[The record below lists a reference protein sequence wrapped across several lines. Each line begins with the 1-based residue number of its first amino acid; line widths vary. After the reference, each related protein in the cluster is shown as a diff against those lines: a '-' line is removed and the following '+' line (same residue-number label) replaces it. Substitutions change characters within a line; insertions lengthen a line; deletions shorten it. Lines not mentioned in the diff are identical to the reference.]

1 MYEAIQALL
10 DSKEFSIIESFNM
23 EERPARYAEIPTFLS
38 NSPLGSLLRQRYAT
52 GLWSHQAKAL
62 EMLGRGDNVVISTG
76 TASGKSL
83 VFQTLALHKVVQDS
97 SSRVVVFYPLR
108 ALVSDQL
115 RSWKEAAQ
123 AIGLDETIVGQ
134 IDGSVPFHDRD
145 TILQE
150 ARVVVMTPDV
160 CHAWLM
166 SRLAMPA
173 VRNFVG
179 ALSTVIMDEAHTLEG
194 VFGSNFAF
202 LLRRLMAAR
211 NHLIGRGS
219 QSQEPQLVAATA
231 TIANPGEH
239 MRQLTGA
246 DFSVVDHEDDG
257 APRYERIVA
266 HIACAEQ
273 SELQLANELQRRVL
287 HHGREGGFITFV
299 DSRKGVETL
308 TIATQQDV
316 DELAKNL
323 AVVPYRSG
331 YTAADRQRIERELQ
345 NGTRRGV
352 VSTSA
357 LELGIDL
364 PHLRVGFNVGVPA
377 TRKAYRQRL
386 GRVGR
391 SGPGAFIIIGP
402 PNAFTRYGTSLEE
415 YHRMSVEP
423 SYLYLDNRF
432 MQFAHGRCLAVERES
447 LAAPSGLP
455 TRVNWPERFGEI
467 YDAAKPGGNRPPE
480 FDAIAELGGDT
491 PQRGYPLRNVGEFN
505 YQIRRGRNADSFG
518 DVNQSQA
525 LRECYPGGT
534 YYHYAQ
540 AYEVASWF
548 TRGFEPFI
556 QVKPTN
562 PRRRTSPRITTWI
575 NTGITS
581 SDLIDGHF
589 IRGENGFLAEC
600 QMQITERVEGY
611 VDAQGNYL
619 SYQDLQQ
626 HDSNMRPRSRNFRTS
641 GVVFCIDEDW
651 FKKQSVKGRVA
662 DRLREVF
669 AHEYSLLPHD
679 IGSAATNVS
688 VRNADGIVHR
698 GACIAVFD
706 TTYGSLRFTENLY
719 LQFAHILERL
729 AVAAEAESDE
739 DSTDFKALV
748 ELIRE
753 RFATFTASV
762 FAGDKLFDD
771 VPSGYQQVFTEGSR
785 VCFREHGQIARDVEI
800 IEPTLMEGRLMY
812 RVKVEAGPGLAATRK
827 WVPADRVEPSADADS
842 WEFAW
847 WNPATETYEDPPDEA
862 DDD

>member
-1 MYEAIQALL
+1 MYEAIRSIL
-10 DSKEFSIIESFNM
+10 DSKDFSIIEAFDIEGS
-23 EERPARYAEIPTFLS
+23 PARYAEIPTFLS
-38 NSPLGSLLRQRYAT
+38 STPLGPYLSRHYPN

-62 EMLGRGDNVVISTG
+62 EMLGRGENVVISTG

-83 VFQTLALHKVVQDS
+83 VFQSLALHEVVQNP

-115 RSWKEAAQ
+115 RSWKETAR
-123 AIGLDETIVGQ
+123 AIGLDEEVVGQ

-145 TILQE
+145 GILQE
-150 ARVVVMTPDV
+150 ARIVVMTPDV

-173 VRNFVG
+173 VRGFVG

-202 LLRRLMAAR
+202 LLRRLIGAR
-211 NHLIGRGS
+211 NHLIGREART
-219 QSQEPQLVAATA
+219 QALQLVAATA

-239 MRQLTGA
+239 MRQLAGA
-246 DFSVVDHEDDG
+246 EFSVVDHEDDG

-266 HIACAEQ
+266 HIACAEY
-273 SELQLANELQRRVL
+273 SELQLTNELQRQVL
-287 HHGREGGFITFV
+287 YHGKEGGFITFV

-308 TIATQQDV
+308 AIATQEEV
-316 DELAKNL
+316 EELSANP

-331 YTAADRQRIERELQ
+331 YTAADRQRIERQLQ
-345 NGTRRGV
+345 DGTRRGV

-391 SGPGAFIIIGP
+391 NGPGAFVVIGP

-432 MQFAHGRCLAVERES
+432 MQSAHGRCLSVERES
-447 LAAPSGLP
+447 LAAPSALP

-505 YQIRRGRNADSFG
+505 YQIRRGRSADSFG

-540 AYEVASWF
+540 AYEVTSWF

-562 PRRRTSPRITTWI
+562 PRRRTRPRITTWI

-589 IRGENGFLAEC
+589 LSGENGFLAEC

-641 GVVFCIDEDW
+641 GVVFCVDEDW
-651 FKKQSVKGRVA
+651 FKKTAVKGHVA
-662 DRLREVF
+662 DQLREVF

-688 VRNADGIVHR
+688 VRTADGQVHR

-706 TTYGSLRFTENLY
+706 TTYGSLRFTEKLY
-719 LQFAHILERL
+719 LHFAHILERL
-729 AVAAEAESDE
+729 AVAAEAASDE
-739 DSTDFKALV
+739 DLAGFRDII
-748 ELIRE
+748 ELIRQ
-753 RFATFTASV
+753 RFATFTAGA
-762 FAGDKLFDD
+762 FAGDEFSGDS
-771 VPSGYQQVFTEGSR
+771 PSGYQQVFAEGSR
-785 VCFREHGQIARDVEI
+785 VCFREHGQIARDVEV
-800 IEPTLMEGRLMY
+800 IEPTIMEGRLMY
-812 RVKVEAGPGLAATRK
+812 RVKVEASPGLAATRK
-827 WVPADRVEPSADADS
+827 WVPADRVEPSADADA
-842 WEFAW
+842 WEYAW
-847 WNPATETYEDPPDEA
+847 WNRATEMYENPPDEA
-862 DDD
+862 DDG

>member
-1 MYEAIQALL
+1 MYEAIRSILH
-10 DSKEFSIIESFNM
+10 SKDFSIIEAFNIASS
-23 EERPARYAEIPTFLS
+23 PARYAEIPAFLDGTV
-38 NSPLGSLLRQRYAT
+38 LGSHLNHNYPS
-52 GLWSHQAKAL
+52 GLWSHQSKAL

-83 VFQTLALHKVVQDS
+83 VFQSLALHKVIQNPS
-97 SSRVVVFYPLR
+97 TRVVVFYPLR

-115 RSWKEAAQ
+115 RGWKETAR
-123 AIGLDETIVGQ
+123 AIGLDETVVGQ

-145 TILQE
+145 AVLQK

-166 SRLAMPA
+166 SRLAMPEI
-173 VRNFVG
+173 RRFVG

-211 NHLIGRGS
+211 NYLIGRDARN
-219 QSQEPQLVAATA
+219 QTLQLVAATA

-239 MRQLTGA
+239 MRQLTSA
-246 DFSVVDHEDDG
+246 EFSVVDHEDDG
-257 APRYERIVA
+257 APRYERVVA
-266 HIACAEQ
+266 HIACAEH
-273 SELQLANELQRRVL
+273 SELQLANDLQRQVL
-287 HHGREGGFITFV
+287 YHGKEGGFITFV

-308 TIATQQDV
+308 AIATQQDV
-316 DELAKNL
+316 DDLSESPE
-323 AVVPYRSG
+323 VVPYRSG
-331 YTAADRQRIERELQ
+331 YTAEDRQHIERQLQ

-364 PHLRVGFNVGVPA
+364 PHLRVGFNVGMPA

-391 SGPGAFIIIGP
+391 SGPGAFVIIGP

-432 MQFAHGRCLAVERES
+432 MQFAHGSCLAVERES
-447 LAAPSGLP
+447 LAAPSALP
-455 TRVNWPERFGEI
+455 PMVNWPERFGEI

-480 FDAIAELGGDT
+480 FDAITELGGDT
-491 PQRGYPLRNVGEFN
+491 PKRGYPLRNVGEFN
-505 YQIRRGRNADSFG
+505 YQIKRGRDADSFG

-534 YYHYAQ
+534 YYHYSQ
-540 AYEVASWF
+540 AYEVTSWF

-556 QVKPTN
+556 QVKSTH
-562 PRRRTSPRITTWI
+562 PRRRTRPRIATWI

-581 SDLIDGHF
+581 SDLIDGHLA
-589 IRGENGFLAEC
+589 RGESGLLAEC

-611 VDAQGNYL
+611 FDPQGNYL

-626 HDSNMRPRSRNFRTS
+626 HNSNMRPRSRNFRTS
-641 GVVFCIDEDW
+641 GVVFCLDEEW
-651 FKKQSVKGRVA
+651 FKKPGVKSRFA

-688 VRNADGIVHR
+688 VRNADGLVHR
-698 GACIAVFD
+698 GACIAIFD

-719 LQFAHILERL
+719 LQFGQTLERL
-729 AVAAEAESDE
+729 AVAAEADPDE
-739 DSTDFKALV
+739 DPADLKDIV
-748 ELIRE
+748 DLIRQ
-753 RFATFTASV
+753 RFDTFTAGAFV
-762 FAGDKLFDD
+762 GDDFSND
-771 VPSGYQQVFTEGSR
+771 VPSGYQQVFAEGSR

-800 IEPTLMEGRLMY
+800 IEPTIMEGRLMY
-812 RVKVEAGPGLAATRK
+812 RVKVEGGPGLAATRK
-827 WVPADRVEPSADADS
+827 WVPADRIEPSADADA
-842 WEFAW
+842 WEYVW
-847 WNPATETYEDPPDEA
+847 WNRATETYENPPDEA
-862 DDD
+862 DNG